1 MDENPITGAPGEFH
15 LSSTGR
21 KVAEKL
27 LVPPTAMT
35 MAAKGGGLGAGKQPT
50 PLNTKD
56 LPAQKKGD
64 KGGKSPR
71 TPGSGKVKRRKSKVA
86 GAGGVSP
93 TT

>member
-27 LVPPTAMT
+27 LVPPTAST
-35 MAAKGGGLGAGKQPT
+35 TAAKGVLGAGKQPT

-64 KGGKSPR
+64 KAGKSPR

-93 TT
+93 TI